1 MRNTRAGSLRPSENP
16 PVVSTSRASA
26 PSDRLTRATAGQ
38 PSPPDGRTVVI
49 VPSTARRLTV
59 APCRENNFAGW
70 PNDEVVD
77 RVNLCQFYEW
87 AIGSPATV
95 NGDGSQRP
103 SRRVRRNN
111 MVPLTLETIGSGAEL
126 LDACILRKGSIC
138 EPGYDG
144 CDCARI
150 HSLPAPCDDE

>member
-95 NGDGSQRP
+95 NGDGEAGLAP
-103 SRRVRRNN
+103 RVSKLVVRSENHQ
-111 MVPLTLETIGSGAEL
+111 
-126 LDACILRKGSIC
+126 DF
-138 EPGYDG
+138 
-144 CDCARI
+144 
-150 HSLPAPCDDE
+150 HSLLLLLGVPPHVTSGKGVLTMEDHGRW